1 MIKNLRYVSSVTLTA
16 LVLAAGVQDA
26 DAQTRRKKNA
36 PAPAPATSATP
47 APGAGA
53 ASKAGI
59 KPYKEVITD
68 KAKTDNGLF
77 KVHRLDNKYFYEI
90 PDSLF
95 DREMLMV
102 TRYAKAPTVDGT
114 YGGEE
119 LNEQV
124 WKWQKRDKQVF
135 IRIPS
140 FRNVAAKGSDMYESV
155 QNSNLEAVLSSFDIK
170 AINKDSNSVVIDVT
184 DLYAKDVQSLGLPPS
199 VRTQYKITTMDES
212 RTYIDTIKSFPINIE
227 ARTLK
232 TYRANDAPG
241 DKSIGSMTVEIH
253 NSMMLLPKVP
263 YKARFSDDRVGFF
276 GQSQTD
282 YGVDAQRAEV
292 TRYIRRWKLEPKD
305 PEAYKRGE
313 LVEPKKQIVY
323 YIDPATPAK
332 WRPYLIAGVKDWNV
346 AFEAAGFK
354 NAITCLEAPTNDP
367 DWSPE
372 DARYSVIRYFASN
385 IPNAYGPHI
394 ADPRSGEIMESDIGW
409 YHNVMNLVRNWFF
422 VQTAAINPEARSPKF
437 KDEVMGQL
445 VRFVSSHEVGHTLGL
460 PHNFGS
466 SAAYPVD
473 SLRSRS
479 FTKRVGGTTPSI
491 MDYARFNYIAQPGD
505 EGVML
510 YPGIGEYDK
519 WAVKW
524 GYTWFDNKTPEEE
537 AKILNKW
544 TLEKASNPLYFYG
557 RQTGN
562 PIDPRSQS
570 EDLGNDAVKASTYGI
585 ANLKRIV
592 PNIEKWTYEEGK
604 PYDNLQELYGEV
616 LGQWNRYMGHVRSN
630 IGGIYENDKTY
641 EQKGAVYTH
650 VAEAKQREAMK
661 FINEQAFAT
670 PTWMLDQAVLNKFD
684 QAGIVD
690 RLRRSQANVL
700 NGILDFGRLARVID
714 NSVKNGS
721 NAYSIDELFG
731 DVHTGIWKELKTGAN
746 MDTYRRNLQRAY
758 IERMEYL
765 MTKDQEM
772 PAGIPAQF
780 AAQFFGTQIDA
791 SQSDIRPMARR
802 ELKKLAAEIKSAM
815 PRFSNSI
822 VKAHLEDSLVRINN
836 ILDPKG

>member
-1 MIKNLRYVSSVTLTA
+1 MIRSLRYVSSVTLTA
-16 LVLAAGVQDA
+16 LVIAAGLNDA
-26 DAQTRRKKNA
+26 DAQTRKKKNQ
-36 PAPAPATSATP
+36 PVPAPATTAAP
-47 APGAGA
+47 APGANA
-53 ASKAGI
+53 ASKTGV

-95 DREMLMV
+95 EREMLVV

-140 FRNVAAKGSDMYESV
+140 YRNIAAKGTDMYESV
-155 QNSNLEAVLSSFDIK
+155 RNSNLDAVLSSFDIK
-170 AINKDSNSVVIDVT
+170 AFNKDSNSVVIDVT
-184 DLYAKDVQSLGLPPS
+184 ELYSKDVQSLGLPPQL
-199 VRTQYKITTMDES
+199 RTQYKITTMDET
-212 RTYIDTIKSFPINIE
+212 RTYVDTIKSFPINIE
-227 ARTLK
+227 VRSLK
-232 TYRANDAPG
+232 TYKASDAPG

-253 NSMMLLPKVP
+253 NSMLLLPKVP
-263 YKARFSDDRVGFF
+263 YKARFGDERVGFF

-282 YGVDAQRAEV
+282 YGLDAQRAEV
-292 TRYIRRWKLEPKD
+292 TRYIHRWKLEPKD
-305 PEAYKRGE
+305 PAAYKRGE
-313 LVEPKKQIVY
+313 LVEPKKQIIY
-323 YIDPATPAK
+323 YLDPATPAK
-332 WRPYLIAGVKDWNV
+332 WRPYLIAGVKDWNA

-354 NAITCLEAPTNDP
+354 NVITCLEAPTNDP

-385 IPNAYGPHI
+385 IANAYGPHVS
-394 ADPRSGEIMESDIGW
+394 DPRSGEIMESDIGW

-422 VQTAAINPEARSPKF
+422 VQTAAINPESRTPKF
-437 KDEVMGQL
+437 KDELMGQL
-445 VRFVSSHEVGHTLGL
+445 IRFVSSHEVGHTLGL

-466 SAAYPVD
+466 SVAFPVD
-473 SLRSRS
+473 SLRSAA
-479 FTKRVGGTTPSI
+479 FTKRMGGTAPSI

-510 YPGIGEYDK
+510 YPGVGEYDK

-544 TLEKASNPLYFYG
+544 TLEKAGNPLYFYG

-570 EDLGNDAVKASTYGI
+570 EDLGDDAVKASTYGI
-585 ANLKRIV
+585 ANLKRII

-604 PYDNLQELYGEV
+604 SYDNLQELYGEV

-641 EQKGAVYTH
+641 EQKGPVYTH
-650 VAEAKQREAMK
+650 VPEAKQREAMK

-670 PTWMLDQAVLNKFD
+670 PNWMLNQAVLNKFD

-690 RLRRSQANVL
+690 RLRRTQSNVL

-714 NSVKNGS
+714 NSVKNGA
-721 NAYSIDELFG
+721 NAYGIDELFA
-731 DVHTGIWKELKTGAN
+731 DVHSGIWKELKTGGN
-746 MDTYRRNLQRAY
+746 VDTYRRNLQRAY

-772 PAGIPAQF
+772 PAGVPAQF
-780 AAQFFGTQIDA
+780 ASQFFGTQIDA

-802 ELKKLAAEIKSAM
+802 ELKLLAAEIRSSIPK
-815 PRFSNSI
+815 FSNAI

>member
-1 MIKNLRYVSSVTLTA
+1 MSKNLRSAPYVA
-16 LVLAAGVQDA
+16 LAALLLAGSLSSA
-26 DAQTRRKKNA
+26 EAQTKKKKKSDLPAPATVAA
-36 PAPAPATSATP
+36 PAPA
-47 APGAGA
+47 A
-53 ASKAGI
+53 ASKAAV
-59 KPYKEVITD
+59 KPYKDVITN

-77 KVHRLDNKYFYEI
+77 KVHRLDGKYYYEI

-95 DREMLMV
+95 NREMLVV
-102 TRYAKAPTVDGT
+102 TRYAKTPTVDGT

-124 WKWQKRDKQVF
+124 WKWQRRENQVF

-140 FRNVAAKGSDMYESV
+140 YDNIAAKGTPMYESV
-155 QNSNLEAVLSSFDIK
+155 LNSNLDAVLSSFDVK
-170 AINKDSNSVVIDVT
+170 AFNKDSNSVVIDVT
-184 DLYAKDVQSLGLPPS
+184 DLYAKDVQSLGLPPAL
-199 VRTQYKITTMDES
+199 RTKYKITAMDES
-212 RTYIDTIKSFPINIE
+212 RTYVDTIKSFPINIE
-227 ARTLK
+227 VRSLK
-232 TYRANDAPG
+232 TYKAMDAPG

-253 NSMMLLPKVP
+253 NSMLLLPKVP
-263 YKARFSDDRVGFF
+263 YQARLSDDRVGYF

-282 YGVDAQRAEV
+282 YGLDAQRAEV
-292 TRYIRRWKLEPKD
+292 TQYIHRWKLEPKD

-323 YIDPATPAK
+323 YLDPATPVK

-385 IPNAYGPHI
+385 IANAYGPHI
-394 ADPRSGEIMESDIGW
+394 SDPRSGEILESDIGW

-422 VQTAAINPEARSPKF
+422 VQTAAINPDSRTPKF
-437 KDEVMGQL
+437 KDELMGQL

-466 SAAYPVD
+466 SVAFPVD
-473 SLRSRS
+473 SLRSAS
-479 FTKRVGGTTPSI
+479 FTKRMGGTAPSI

-505 EGVML
+505 EGVLL

-519 WAVKW
+519 WAIKW
-524 GYTWFDNKTPEEE
+524 GYTWFDNKTPAQEGQ
-537 AKILNKW
+537 ILNKW
-544 TLEKASNPLYFYG
+544 TVEKAGNPLYFYG

-570 EDLGNDAVKASTYGI
+570 EDLGDDAVKASTYGI
-585 ANLKRIV
+585 ANLKRIL

-604 PYDNLQELYGEV
+604 TYDNLEELYGEV
-616 LGQWNRYMGHVRSN
+616 ISQWSRYMGHVRSN

-641 EQKGAVYTH
+641 EQKGPVYTH
-650 VAEAKQREAMK
+650 VSEAKQRGAMK

-670 PTWMLDQAVLNKFD
+670 PNWMLDQRILNKFD
-684 QAGIVD
+684 KAGIVD
-690 RLRRSQANVL
+690 RLRRSQVSVL

-714 NSVKNGS
+714 NSVKN
-721 NAYSIDELFG
+721 NDEAYNINELFA
-731 DVHTGIWKELKTGAN
+731 DVHRGIWSELKTGAN
-746 MDTYRRNLQRAY
+746 VDTYRRNLQRAY

-765 MTKDQEM
+765 MTKEQVVPD
-772 PAGIPAQF
+772 GIPPQF
-780 AAQFFGTQIDA
+780 VSSFLGTQIDV
-791 SQSDIRPMARR
+791 STSDIRPMARR
-802 ELKKLAAEIKSAM
+802 ELKLLASEIKTSL
-815 PRFSNSI
+815 PKFNNSI
-822 VKAHLEDSLVRINN
+822 IRAHLEDALVRINT

>member
-26 DAQTRRKKNA
+26 DAQTRRKKNE
-36 PAPAPATSATP
+36 PVPAPATTATP

-53 ASKAGI
+53 SSKSGI
-59 KPYKEVITD
+59 KPYKDVITD

-77 KVHRLDNKYFYEI
+77 KVHHLDNKYYYEI

-95 DREMLMV
+95 EREMLMV
-102 TRYAKAPTVDGT
+102 TRYAKSPTVDGT

-124 WKWQKRDKQVF
+124 WKWQRRDKQVF
-135 IRIPS
+135 VRIPS

-155 QNSNLEAVLSSFDIK
+155 QNSNLEAVLSAFDIK

-184 DLYAKDVQSLGLPPS
+184 DLYAKDVQSLGLPPN
-199 VRTQYKITTMDES
+199 VRTEYKITTMDES

-227 ARTLK
+227 VRSLK
-232 TYRANDAPG
+232 TYRASNAPG

-282 YGVDAQRAEV
+282 YGLDAQRAEV

-332 WRPYLIAGVKDWNV
+332 WRPYLIAGVKDWNI

-354 NAITCLEAPTNDP
+354 NAITCLEAPANDP

-385 IPNAYGPHI
+385 IANAYGPHI

-422 VQTAAINPEARSPKF
+422 IQTAAINPEARSPKF

-479 FTKRVGGTTPSI
+479 FTKRMGGTAPSI

-544 TLEKASNPLYFYG
+544 TLEKAGNPLYFYG

-570 EDLGNDAVKASTYGI
+570 EDLGDDAVKASTYGI

-604 PYDNLQELYGEV
+604 SYDNLQELYGEV

-650 VAEAKQREAMK
+650 VAEAKQRGAMK

-670 PTWMLDQAVLNKFD
+670 PTWMLDQKVLNKFD

-714 NSVKNGS
+714 NSVKNGAA
-721 NAYSIDELFG
+721 AYSIDELFA

-758 IERMEYL
+758 IERMDYL
-765 MTKDQEM
+765 MTKDQEI

-802 ELKKLAAEIKSAM
+802 ELKKLAAEIKSAI
-815 PRFSNSI
+815 PKFSNTI